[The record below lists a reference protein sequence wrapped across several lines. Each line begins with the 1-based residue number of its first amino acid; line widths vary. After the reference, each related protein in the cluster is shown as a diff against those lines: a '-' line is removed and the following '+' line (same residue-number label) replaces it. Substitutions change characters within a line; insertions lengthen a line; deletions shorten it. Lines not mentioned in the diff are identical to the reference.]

1 MAGASQK
8 LHADCLI
15 LPRCRIR
22 QSACSNGLTCRA
34 GEALTLAAWLFR
46 PPASRRLCNDPT
58 QQVTHLA
65 FIRASS
71 GRSAELGARLRD
83 LLEPSLRAPGCLS
96 FSVQRSQAD
105 ADLWLLSGSW
115 QDQQAMSGYFA
126 SPTLEV
132 FGELVQ
138 EQVVSSLDLHTFD

>member
-1 MAGASQK
+1 M
-8 LHADCLI
+8 
-15 LPRCRIR
+15 
-22 QSACSNGLTCRA
+22 T
-34 GEALTLAAWLFR
+34 
-46 PPASRRLCNDPT
+46 PT

-138 EQVVSSLDLHTFD
+138 AQVVSSLDLHTFD

>member
-1 MAGASQK
+1 M
-8 LHADCLI
+8 
-15 LPRCRIR
+15 
-22 QSACSNGLTCRA
+22 
-34 GEALTLAAWLFR
+34 TLKQ
-46 PPASRRLCNDPT
+46 P
-58 QQVTHLA
+58 VTHLA

-83 LLEPSLRAPGCLS
+83 MLEPSLRTPGCLN
-96 FSVQRSQAD
+96 FTVQRSQAD

-138 EQVVSSLDLHTFD
+138 AQVVSSLDLHTFD

>member
-1 MAGASQK
+1 M
-8 LHADCLI
+8 
-15 LPRCRIR
+15 
-22 QSACSNGLTCRA
+22 T
-34 GEALTLAAWLFR
+34 
-46 PPASRRLCNDPT
+46 PT
-58 QQVTHLA
+58 QPVTHLA

-126 SPTLEV
+126 SP
-132 FGELVQ
+132 
-138 EQVVSSLDLHTFD
+138 

>member
-1 MAGASQK
+1 MALKQ
-8 LHADCLI
+8 
-15 LPRCRIR
+15 P
-22 QSACSNGLTCRA
+22 
-34 GEALTLAAWLFR
+34 
-46 PPASRRLCNDPT
+46 
-58 QQVTHLA
+58 VTHLA

-105 ADLWLLSGSW
+105 ADLGQLSGSW

-126 SPTLEV
+126 SPTLEM

-138 EQVVSSLDLHTFD
+138 AQVVSSLDLHTFD

>member
-1 MAGASQK
+1 M
-8 LHADCLI
+8 
-15 LPRCRIR
+15 
-22 QSACSNGLTCRA
+22 
-34 GEALTLAAWLFR
+34 TLKQ
-46 PPASRRLCNDPT
+46 P
-58 QQVTHLA
+58 VTHLA

-83 LLEPSLRAPGCLS
+83 MLEPSLRTPGCLS
-96 FSVQRSQAD
+96 FTVQRSQAD
-105 ADLWLLSGSW
+105 ADLWLLSGSL

-138 EQVVSSLDLHTFD
+138 AQVVSSLDLHTFD

>member
-1 MAGASQK
+1 M
-8 LHADCLI
+8 
-15 LPRCRIR
+15 
-22 QSACSNGLTCRA
+22 T
-34 GEALTLAAWLFR
+34 
-46 PPASRRLCNDPT
+46 PT
-58 QQVTHLA
+58 QPVTHLA

-96 FSVQRSQAD
+96 FTVQRSQAD

-115 QDQQAMSGYFA
+115 QDQQAMTGYFA
-126 SPTLEV
+126 SPTLEA

>member
-1 MAGASQK
+1 MTFNQ
-8 LHADCLI
+8 
-15 LPRCRIR
+15 P
-22 QSACSNGLTCRA
+22 
-34 GEALTLAAWLFR
+34 
-46 PPASRRLCNDPT
+46 
-58 QQVTHLA
+58 VTHLA

-83 LLEPSLRAPGCLS
+83 LLEPSRRTPGCLS
-96 FSVQRSQAD
+96 FTVQRSQAD

-138 EQVVSSLDLHTFD
+138 AQVVTSLDLHTFD

>member
-1 MAGASQK
+1 M
-8 LHADCLI
+8 
-15 LPRCRIR
+15 
-22 QSACSNGLTCRA
+22 
-34 GEALTLAAWLFR
+34 TLKQ
-46 PPASRRLCNDPT
+46 P
-58 QQVTHLA
+58 VTHLA

-83 LLEPSLRAPGCLS
+83 LLEPSRRSPGCLS
-96 FSVQRSQAD
+96 FTVQRSQAD
-105 ADLWLLSGSW
+105 ADLWLLCGSW

-138 EQVVSSLDLHTFD
+138 ARVVSSLDLHTFD

>member
-1 MAGASQK
+1 M
-8 LHADCLI
+8 
-15 LPRCRIR
+15 
-22 QSACSNGLTCRA
+22 
-34 GEALTLAAWLFR
+34 TLKQ
-46 PPASRRLCNDPT
+46 P
-58 QQVTHLA
+58 VTHLA

-96 FSVQRSQAD
+96 FTVQRSQAD

-115 QDQQAMSGYFA
+115 QDQQAMRGYFA

-138 EQVVSSLDLHTFD
+138 AQVVSSLDLHTFD

>member
-1 MAGASQK
+1 M
-8 LHADCLI
+8 
-15 LPRCRIR
+15 
-22 QSACSNGLTCRA
+22 T
-34 GEALTLAAWLFR
+34 
-46 PPASRRLCNDPT
+46 PT
-58 QQVTHLA
+58 QPVTHLA

-132 FGELVQ
+132 FCELVQ
-138 EQVVSSLDLHTFD
+138 AQVVSSLDLHTFD